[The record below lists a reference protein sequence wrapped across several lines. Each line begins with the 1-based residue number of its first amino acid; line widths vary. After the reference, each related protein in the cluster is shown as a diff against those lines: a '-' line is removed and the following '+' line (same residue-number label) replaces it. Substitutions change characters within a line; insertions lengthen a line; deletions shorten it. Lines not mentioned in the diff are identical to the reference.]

1 MFIPIREADEDEHTH
16 DIDLSA
22 FCAYTQR
29 VIFICGEKWG
39 GTLLMST
46 IGFNKLSAERVR
58 KLRNAVKIVTVLAIL
73 LVVGSLLQMIFRLG
87 GDESNVVF
95 ADVMYVVFSLF
106 GACLAF
112 RVGYLARKGPVIL
125 AQRYQLAW
133 LCVGLGLFC
142 NSLGGIYYTYLEVI
156 HESPFPSFS
165 DAGFTLSY
173 PFIFVGLL
181 LMPTTLRFRLRMGLD
196 ALIPTLCFFGI
207 SWFFVLGPA
216 YFANVQQVNATMDL
230 VQLLVGLSY
239 PCWDILLILAIAL
252 IVQRR
257 TERVLYPSFLLLMLG
272 IAALAWADASY
283 AYTNSFTHNYSSG
296 TLWIDSFWFL
306 GYVLMG
312 LAGAYQYKAIVE
324 KTYREQQQTLQVKFQ
339 AHSLRNEI
347 EVAHGAWR
355 RLQSLLLYVPLA
367 LLLLLTL
374 IGEAIYHA
382 SHINYLVMLTAFI
395 SILVAVRYLKATQE
409 NEKLLLE
416 QERERYDAEHLRQ
429 LNVKLTSTL
438 AIEPLLEN
446 IVSLVTQELGFD
458 AALLVLREKQY
469 DGISS
474 QSYMLV
480 NTSSTTAPA
489 TNWRLRSDSF
499 FSFLLED
506 RQSTEISWESCT
518 QDIPAEIAVWQKLQ
532 ALPTM
537 HFFPLRYQSAIL
549 GCLGVAYKTPSSL
562 KPHDISLLSKYI
574 EQVVVSVRQAYLY
587 EETYEQKL
595 FAGAMINIAARL
607 NSALV
612 EPAEIQQLLCV
623 EGTNALQADYTLLYV
638 PGEDDRLVP
647 LAFYSALATL
657 QQPYTEWPPI
667 LPYETEAQTFYGLQ
681 PVLVSVHETARLSDA
696 ISLHGG
702 ENGRTHTALALSEQQ
717 GDEVSF
723 LRRKLLSCHSDT
735 VILAP
740 LVSGGEPIG
749 MLILGRSMSSGV
761 RERQPFGKE
770 SLPMAQDFAEQA
782 SVAFTNAYLYQHLRD
797 AHDKMQALDKLKDQF
812 MVTASH
818 ELRTPLTAVQGY
830 IELLSQYDTML
841 EVEQRRN
848 FLQKARRSCEEL
860 VVMLGNVMD
869 ASRLEVEAGI
879 RSVPLERV
887 DVNETI
893 SSVITIIEPQV
904 QQEQREVLCDIAP
917 NIFVLADPTR
927 LRQVLMNISVNAL
940 KYSPHHTP
948 IRFAAAIDSSEFL
961 SVILSITD
969 KGKGIE
975 PQDQARLFQRF
986 VRLDRDVNSPV
997 RGSGLGL
1004 YISKRLVEAMGGSIW
1019 IESSGIA
1026 DEGTTFHIRLP
1037 VA

>member
-1 MFIPIREADEDEHTH
+1 M
-16 DIDLSA
+16 
-22 FCAYTQR
+22 C
-29 VIFICGEKWG
+29 
-39 GTLLMST
+39 TLLMST
-46 IGFNKLSAERVR
+46 IDFDKLSAERVR
-58 KLRNAVKIVTVLAIL
+58 KLRNAVKIVTALGIL
-73 LVVGSLLQMIFRLG
+73 LVVGSLLQMIFRFG

-95 ADVMYVVFSLF
+95 ADVMYVVFSFF
-106 GACLAF
+106 GAFLAF
-112 RVGYLARKGPVIL
+112 RVGHLARKGPVML

-133 LCVGLGLFC
+133 LCVGLGLFF
-142 NSLGGIYYTYLEVI
+142 NGLGGIYYTYLEVI
-156 HESPFPSFS
+156 HASPFPSFS
-165 DAGFTLSY
+165 DVGFTLSY

-181 LMPTTLRFRLRMGLD
+181 LMPTSLRFRLRMGLD

-216 YFANVQQVNATMDL
+216 YFANVKQMDNTLDL

-257 TERVLYPSFLLLMLG
+257 TERVLYPSFLLLMLA
-272 IAALAWADASY
+272 IASLAWADAGY
-283 AYTNSFTHNYSSG
+283 AYTNSFTHTYSSG

-312 LAGAYQYKAIVE
+312 LAGVYQYKAIVE
-324 KTYREQQQTLQVKFQ
+324 KAYREQQQEQTLQVKLQ
-339 AHSLRNEI
+339 THSLRNEI
-347 EVAHGAWR
+347 EVTHGAWR

-367 LLLLLTL
+367 LLLLITL
-374 IGEAIYHA
+374 ISETIYHD
-382 SHINYLVMLTAFI
+382 SRINYLVMLTAI
-395 SILVAVRYLKATQE
+395 VGILVAVRYLRATQE

-446 IVSLVTQELGFD
+446 IVALVTQELGFD

-480 NTSSTTAPA
+480 NTSSTITPA

-499 FSFLLED
+499 FSFLLKD
-506 RQSTEISWESCT
+506 RQSTEIHWESYT

-537 HFFPLRYQSAIL
+537 HFFPLRYQNAIL
-549 GCLGVAYKTPSSL
+549 GCLGVACRMSVSL

-574 EQVVVSVRQAYLY
+574 EQVVMSVKQAYLY
-587 EETYEQKL
+587 EETYEQKS
-595 FAGAMINIAARL
+595 FASAMVNIAARL

-612 EPAEIQQLLCV
+612 APAEIQQLLCI

-638 PGEDDRLVP
+638 PEEGNRLVP
-647 LAFYSALATL
+647 LAFYNALTTL

-667 LPYETEAQTFYGLQ
+667 LPYESEAQAFYGLQ
-681 PVLVSVHETARLSDA
+681 PMLVSLHETAKLSDA
-696 ISLHGG
+696 TSLQGR
-702 ENGRTHTALALSEQQ
+702 ENGRVHTGLALSEQQ
-717 GDEVSF
+717 GDEVSL
-723 LRRKLLSCHSDT
+723 LRRKLLSYHSDT

-740 LVSGGEPIG
+740 LVSAGEPVG
-749 MLILGRSMSSGV
+749 MLILGRSTPNGL
-761 RERQPFGKE
+761 RERQPFGRE
-770 SLPMAQDFAEQA
+770 ALPMAQDFAEQA
-782 SVAFTNAYLYQHLRD
+782 SVAFTNAYLYQRLRN
-797 AHDKMQALDKLKDQF
+797 AHDKMQVLDKLKDQF

-841 EVEQRRN
+841 EAEQRRN

-893 SSVITIIEPQV
+893 NGVITIIEPQV
-904 QQEQREVLCDIAP
+904 QQEQREILRDISP
-917 NIFVLADPTR
+917 NIFVLADSTR
-927 LRQVLMNISVNAL
+927 LRQILMNVSVNAL
-940 KYSPHHTP
+940 KYSPHQTP
-948 IRFAAAIDSSEFL
+948 IRFAAAIDSSDKL

-975 PQDQARLFQRF
+975 AQDQERLFQRF
-986 VRLDRDVNSPV
+986 VRLDRDVNSSV

-1026 DEGTTFHIRLP
+1026 DEGTTFHVRLP